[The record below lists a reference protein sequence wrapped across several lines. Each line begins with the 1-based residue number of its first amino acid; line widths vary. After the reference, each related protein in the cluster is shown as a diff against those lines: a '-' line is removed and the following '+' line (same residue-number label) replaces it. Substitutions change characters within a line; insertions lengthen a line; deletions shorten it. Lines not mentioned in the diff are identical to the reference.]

1 MGLGSTIVMVTLAW
15 HYFALGVWK
24 NSFMREVRQSSVS
37 MLAIQTNTCIAYS
50 YDVYWQ
56 YNYFRASYHRM
67 EELGICIWSLIHHSN
82 KPPIH
87 GITAIQ
93 FMNYFSAKLGY
104 LISRS
109 NEIYGQKVEQKSCK
123 KCSFSKKISQS
134 GTFVP
139 LGHGCARRKHSG
151 TDPYTLVS
159 TCCLNSYRQP
169 TGRYRQRQIWNC
181 RWRQKCLS
189 DQCISGSTKLR
200 SLWLCSQ

>member
-151 TDPYTLVS
+151 TDP
-159 TCCLNSYRQP
+159 
-169 TGRYRQRQIWNC
+169 
-181 RWRQKCLS
+181 
-189 DQCISGSTKLR
+189 
-200 SLWLCSQ
+200 